1 MKVLV
6 LGGCGIQGRTALYD
20 LAADGQVSEVICADA
35 RFETL
40 SKIQPFTNMEK
51 ITTIAIDATNGADL
65 FNVIKQADVAID
77 LLPKEFADPVN
88 EAALAAKVSVVNTN
102 YMYDPGEM
110 DDRAKAAG
118 MAIMGSA
125 FICEFVAGG
134 INAIPRGQWEAG
146 TASGLSWIQQLR
158 LVIIPQ
164 AMKVILPPL
173 VGQYV
178 LLIKDTSVV
187 SVIGVMELTRVG
199 WVTVVRIP
207 EGLMVFS
214 LVGALY
220 FVISYPLILLSNY
233 LERRM
238 AG

>member
-1 MKVLV
+1 MMAFYFSRLV
-6 LGGCGIQGRTALYD
+6 EIFPFFLKGLWMTTQIAFISLIGCTLLGFILGIFRTSRYLILRWIIGTYVAFVRGTPFVVQVFIIFFILPEWGIQLEA
-20 LAADGQVSEVICADA
+20 
-35 RFETL
+35 F
-40 SKIQPFTNMEK
+40 P
-51 ITTIAIDATNGADL
+51 
-65 FNVIKQADVAID
+65 
-77 LLPKEFADPVN
+77 
-88 EAALAAKVSVVNTN
+88 AALLA
-102 YMYDPGEM
+102 
-110 DDRAKAAG
+110 

-125 FICEFVAGG
+125 FICEIVSGG
-134 INAIPRGQWEAG
+134 IAAIPKGQWEAA
-146 TASGLSWIQQLR
+146 TSSGLNMIQQLR
-158 LVIIPQ
+158 LVILPQ

-214 LVGALY
+214 LVGILY

-233 LERRM
+233 LERKM
-238 AG
+238 AI